1 MRQQLRVAVVITRFI
16 AGAGGVALRGAL
28 AVDPQRYA
36 ITVMSADEGPL
47 LAQAEE
53 AGLSVVRL
61 RHMNPE
67 IRLLE
72 DRWALNE
79 IAVELAGGNFDLVHT
94 HSTKAGALG
103 RMAAHRVGVPAVV
116 HTFHGF
122 PFHDFQS
129 APRRRMYIEAERR
142 LGRITDQFV
151 AVGAAV
157 AAQAVCLKIA
167 RPDRI
172 CTIASAIEPCISPV
186 TPAARR
192 RARRLFG
199 LSEEERVVGTVG
211 RLDFQKAPLDLIKA
225 IASLPQS
232 GVYGV
237 WVGDGPG
244 RPEVERF
251 LERHGLTGRFL
262 LLGERRDVADLLP
275 GFDVFAMSSLYEGL
289 PCALA
294 EAMTCGI
301 PVVATAVNAVP
312 ELVAPGKTGI
322 LAPPGDPGALAQGL
336 GYLLDH
342 PAEAALMAAAGRQLV
357 GDRFH
362 PEHLGR
368 DLDRIYQSALGH
380 ALPSHDKPTPRLEGS
395 RAS

>member
-1 MRQQLRVAVVITRFI
+1 
-16 AGAGGVALRGAL
+16 
-28 AVDPQRYA
+28 
-36 ITVMSADEGPL
+36 MSADEGPL

-53 AGLSVVRL
+53 AGLGVVRL

-67 IRLLE
+67 IRPLE
-72 DRWALNE
+72 DRRAFHE
-79 IAVELAGGNFDLVHT
+79 IVDELERGNGGAFDLVHT

-103 RMAAHRVGVPAVV
+103 RMAARRAGVPAVV

-122 PFHDFQS
+122 PFHGFQS
-129 APRRRMYIEAERR
+129 AARRRMYIEAERR

-157 AAQAVCLKIA
+157 AAEAVCLKIA
-167 RPDRI
+167 PPDRI
-172 CTIASAIEPCISPV
+172 STIASAIEPTINPV
-186 TPAARR
+186 TPAARS
-192 RARRLFG
+192 RARLLLG
-199 LSEEERVVGTVG
+199 LPDRAPVVGTIG
-211 RLDFQKAPLDLIKA
+211 RLDFQKAPMDLIEA
-225 IASLPQS
+225 VASLRRPDL
-232 GVYGV
+232 YTV
-237 WVGDGPG
+237 WVGGGPW
-244 RPEVERF
+244 RADVERCI
-251 LERHGLTGRFL
+251 ERHGLTDRFL

-322 LAPPGDPGALAQGL
+322 LAPPGDPAALAQGL

-342 PAEAALMAAAGRQLV
+342 PAEAAQMAAAGRRLV

-368 DLDRIYQSALGH
+368 DIDRIYEAALGRGLL
-380 ALPSHDKPTPRLEGS
+380 ADGSPSSRLEGS